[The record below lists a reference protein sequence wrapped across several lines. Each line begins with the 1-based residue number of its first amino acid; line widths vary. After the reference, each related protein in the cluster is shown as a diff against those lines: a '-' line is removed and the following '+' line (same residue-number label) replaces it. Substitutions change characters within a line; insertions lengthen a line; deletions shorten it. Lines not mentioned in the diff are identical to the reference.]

1 MSIFRRDARAPGRV
15 TVQEAA
21 ARTGHGDAAERAAGT
36 GGAAGTVVAGLT
48 DAVLL
53 DVREPDEWRA
63 GHAPRAVHLPLSE
76 LAELAELVGQ
86 PGPSGPAGPPEPLDA
101 AGLPGPS
108 RSSATPAGLS
118 AVLPAALRARRLVVI
133 CRSGNRSRR
142 AAELLAARGADAVD
156 VIGGMRDWA
165 AAGLPVVDARGG
177 NGTVA

>member
-1 MSIFRRDARAPGRV
+1 MNIFRRDAGAPGRV

-21 ARTGHGDAAERAAGT
+21 ARTGHGAAHDPAA
-36 GGAAGTVVAGLT
+36 A

-76 LAELAELVGQ
+76 L
-86 PGPSGPAGPPEPLDA
+86 SAG
-101 AGLPGPS
+101 AGLPAEVRTRP
-108 RSSATPAGLS
+108 
-118 AVLPAALRARRLVVI
+118 LVVI

-156 VIGGMRDWA
+156 VIGGMRAWA
-165 AAGLPVVDARGG
+165 AAGLPVVAARSG